1 MPKTTNIHDFE
12 NLAASIAACGGVVP
26 DRIERLLLAHQLLNA
41 PAPAEKPETPIL
53 TAAVSGE
60 LDEKMLNKLIGPAA
74 IAAMTAQYRAEL
86 VHRSEHTI
94 VGQLHRALTAG
105 CADQILDGLRDSFTA
120 HAEQIAHARSLGI
133 NAESSPEHILA
144 SAEPGTIEAWNTLDD
159 HIGAVSAIGA
169 IAIRFGPRMGDFPQL
184 REYAGAEN
192 FRLVDAAI
200 MCCDG
205 PIVQEAAVFKHLIVA
220 TALRHGPAPN
230 SSCRRSSRRL
240 RGTTD
245 LRRRSSTASTT
256 GTPAAGSTRK
266 PVKCTHSPGP
276 RIRIA
281 RRLRREQATQ

>member
-1 MPKTTNIHDFE
+1 
-12 NLAASIAACGGVVP
+12 
-26 DRIERLLLAHQLLNA
+26 
-41 PAPAEKPETPIL
+41 
-53 TAAVSGE
+53 
-60 LDEKMLNKLIGPAA
+60 MLNKLIGPAA

-86 VHRSEHTI
+86 AHRSEHTI

-169 IAIRFGPRMGDFPQL
+169 IAIRFGPRMVIFRSSASTPGPRISGWSTLRSCAATAQL
-184 REYAGAEN
+184 SRKPR
-192 FRLVDAAI
+192 F
-200 MCCDG
+200 
-205 PIVQEAAVFKHLIVA
+205 FKHLIVA

-230 SSCRRSSRRL
+230 SKLQTIESATQRYNGFAAAEFDRVNDRDP
-240 RGTTD
+240 GGWVD
-245 LRRRSSTASTT
+245 QKT
-256 GTPAAGSTRK
+256 GEVHPF
-266 PVKCTHSPGP
+266 PGP